1 MLIAPSWPLN
11 PFEDTHDH
19 HSAFILQSGLFP
31 FVCHQRRRS
40 KPPKPAELFH
50 QSNLMKGKQ
59 PLHNHGCFPNSK
71 QITPQHFE
79 VRPPHPV
86 PSVTLC
92 FSLSDV
98 VEAHE
103 ARRHSWEDVL
113 SGARLQDERATWHP
127 VHHWTLHQL
136 CHRHDTQLQ
145 RSCGALDQ
153 KRGRSTLPAQLVVSA
168 LAYVWICFTLW
179 RVIKRIGNRNRR
191 RLSGLF
197 FRMLQT
203 CNAKKWQQ

>member
-1 MLIAPSWPLN
+1 MHLSCNQGCFLLCVISGGEANPQSQLN
-11 PFEDTHDH
+11 YST
-19 HSAFILQSGLFP
+19 SQ
-31 FVCHQRRRS
+31 V
-40 KPPKPAELFH
+40 
-50 QSNLMKGKQ
+50 MKGTPTRWGATTPSR
-59 PLHNHGCFPNSK
+59 PLCN
-71 QITPQHFE
+71 
-79 VRPPHPV
+79 
-86 PSVTLC
+86 TLC

-145 RSCGALDQ
+145 RSCRALDQ
-153 KRGRSTLPAQLVVSA
+153 KRGRSTLPAQLVVST

-179 RVIKRIGNRNRR
+179 RVIKKIGNRNRR

-197 FRMLQT
+197 FRMSQT
-203 CNAKKWQQ
+203 CNTEKWHQ

>member
-11 PFEDTHDH
+11 FEDTHAH

-31 FVCHQRRRS
+31 FVYHQRRRS
-40 KPPKPAELFH
+40 KPTKPAELFH
-50 QSNLMKGKQ
+50 QSSYERKKTSTRPRL
-59 PLHNHGCFPNSK
+59 LSK

-79 VRPPHPV
+79 VQPPHPLCN
-86 PSVTLC
+86 TLC

-179 RVIKRIGNRNRR
+179 CVIKKIGNRNQR

-197 FRMLQT
+197 FRVSQT
-203 CNAKKWQQ
+203 CNTKKWHQ